1 MPKGT
6 SLKGIGISWRVA
18 VTNILMIGNAF
29 TWYFL
34 AFNVFREALGT
45 IDVTTSESLVFW
57 GINFAAIAVAGLIGA
72 ILVERFKRRIPFILY
87 WILAGVILSLLPS
100 ALDLTNYVI
109 LASASTI
116 FGIYFGLGM
125 TACMGYYADSTSTEN
140 RARLGGVM
148 FLFVGL
154 GFFLLGTMTVGDIP
168 TQIIMLATWRGIG
181 FLILVFLKPIENPL
195 ERSDKTSY
203 ATIISKQSFLL
214 YFIPWCMFS
223 LVNYATIPVTIEFF
237 GEEFV
242 VFSSLIENILI
253 ATFAVISGFL
263 ADLFGRKRLTIM
275 GFAMLGLGYA
285 VLGIYPENSLSWYLY
300 TFIDGIAWGS
310 FYTIFLIVL
319 WGDLARG
326 QRSEKYYAIG
336 SLPFLFS
343 NFVRVIVESY
353 VVEAVS
359 VFTIFSFASFF
370 LFLAVIPLMYA
381 PETLPEKKI
390 ELRRLKGYLEHAKKA
405 KEKYLKKNGATRS

>member
-6 SLKGIGISWRVA
+6 SLKEIGISLRVA
-18 VTNILMIGNAF
+18 VTNITMIGNAF

-34 AFNVFREALGT
+34 AFNIFRNFLGT
-45 IDVTTSESLVFW
+45 INVTTWESLVFW
-57 GINFAAIAVAGLIGA
+57 GINFAGIAVSGLIGA
-72 ILVERFKRRIPFILY
+72 ILVEKFKRRIPFILY
-87 WILAGVILSLLPS
+87 WMLAGVILSLLPS
-100 ALDLTNYVI
+100 VLDLANFMV
-109 LASASTI
+109 LASVSTI

-125 TACMGYYADSTSTEN
+125 TACMGYYADSTFTEN
-140 RARLGGVM
+140 RARLGGIM
-148 FLFVGL
+148 FLFIGL
-154 GFFLLGTMTVGDIP
+154 GFFLLGTITVGDIF
-168 TQIIMLATWRGIG
+168 TQIAVLAVWRGIG
-181 FLILVFLKPIENPL
+181 FLVLVLLKPTENPI
-195 ERSDKTSY
+195 EKTDKKSY

-223 LVNYATIPVTIEFF
+223 LVNYVTIPVTIEFF

-242 VFSSLIENILI
+242 VFSSLIENLLI

-275 GFAMLGLGYA
+275 GFAVLGLGYA

-381 PETLPEKKI
+381 PETLPEKRIKEM
-390 ELRRLKGYLEHAKKA
+390 ELRNYIEKAKKI
-405 KEKYLKKNGATRS
+405 KEKFT